1 METVNFLYR
10 KIEALEFTVKE
21 HLLWSH
27 TVLVLSPSSAIS
39 WLCDLGKSFHFR
51 TIIIMQFL
59 EIYHVEY
66 SVKFSISISFHP
78 QHSVR

>member
-39 WLCDLGKSFHFR
+39 WLCDRGQVISLPNHNNNAVFR
-51 TIIIMQFL
+51 DL
-59 EIYHVEY
+59 PCRVLC
-66 SVKFSISISFHP
+66 
-78 QHSVR
+78 